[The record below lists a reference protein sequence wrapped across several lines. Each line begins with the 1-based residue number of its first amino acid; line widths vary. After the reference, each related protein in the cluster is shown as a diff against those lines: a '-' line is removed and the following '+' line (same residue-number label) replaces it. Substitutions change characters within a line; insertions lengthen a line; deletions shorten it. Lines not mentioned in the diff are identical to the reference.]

1 MIDSSKTFDEKEF
14 LQHKA
19 FIEVMAKSFGNNTRS
34 AVVTYGEKPSIKS
47 NFDDSLNITYFLS
60 VVQSIVKDDVN
71 DNRLDTAIN
80 MATTDLFPKARP
92 SAAKLAVV
100 VTDGSQTSGPN
111 ALELQQAFDASAKAG
126 IRTVALGI
134 GKALNVEEWRS
145 LVPRKE
151 DFLQIENSQDMPLK
165 IRDIAKQV
173 CAAAG
178 NKM

>member
-1 MIDSSKTFDEKEF
+1 M
-14 LQHKA
+14 
-19 FIEVMAKSFGNNTRS
+19 
-34 AVVTYGEKPSIKS
+34 
-47 NFDDSLNITYFLS
+47 
-60 VVQSIVKDDVN
+60 
-71 DNRLDTAIN
+71 
-80 MATTDLFPKARP
+80 
-92 SAAKLAVV
+92 V

-126 IRTVALGI
+126 VRTVALGI

-151 DFLQIENSQDMPLK
+151 DFLQIENSQDMTLK